1 MYEQIKSRRKI
12 SPRTWTTKMRKDKE
26 YVDEIFIQL
35 TANYLKREIIILPWN
50 QNDDLNKPFQ
60 SFAVSPI
67 DNEGNHVVA
76 EGTFYLLYYPE
87 SWFGAG
93 SHYQSI
99 RKIDNFDLT
108 NQRRYNY
115 FM

>member
-1 MYEQIKSRRKI
+1 
-12 SPRTWTTKMRKDKE
+12 MRKDKE